1 MEDDKGC
8 AEARVRGARFQ
19 STSSVWRTT
28 GDGNPLRAVE
38 GISIHVLR
46 VEDDNQGF
54 PVDFV
59 DLYFNPR
66 PPCGGR
72 LRICTGYDLECRI
85 SIHVLRV
92 EDDATNTAKAGLIII
107 SIHVLRVE
115 DDRLA

>member
-1 MEDDKGC
+1 M
-8 AEARVRGARFQ
+8 
-19 STSSVWRTT
+19 WRTT